1 MSVNEKFNKWI
12 NSYLITS
19 KDISQAKVEVIKRV
33 LAYDDVKIKSLYD
46 CLISGERDEKINELL
61 K

>member
-33 LAYDDVKIKSLYD
+33 LA
-46 CLISGERDEKINELL
+46 
-61 K
+61 